1 MSIRY
6 MLYRGA
12 ERIETAAR
20 LLKCRLMPEGATF
33 PPYATYCQ
41 DEDHIC
47 SVPDWP

>member
-12 ERIETAAR
+12 ERIEKVAR
-20 LLKCRLMPEGATF
+20 SLEHRLMPEGGTL

-41 DEDHIC
+41 HEDHIC